1 MHYLIE
7 TLFSKNG
14 YMYSVLYT
22 SLKEP
27 SQVEQEDQPLN
38 YTTLHKKSHIHQNF
52 FFPFCLGLQ
61 LNGSQYCWN
70 TTASALLNLTACFWY
85 LQVPENIPISFGI
98 NNKARLAAKTVF
110 SLAHRHG
117 DILREGWKNIL
128 DCMLQL
134 YRAKLLPKSMIEV
147 NKNKN

>member
-61 LNGSQYCWN
+61 LNGSQYC
-70 TTASALLNLTACFWY
+70 
-85 LQVPENIPISFGI
+85 
-98 NNKARLAAKTVF
+98 
-110 SLAHRHG
+110 
-117 DILREGWKNIL
+117 
-128 DCMLQL
+128 
-134 YRAKLLPKSMIEV
+134 
-147 NKNKN
+147 